1 MQTLLSTV
9 LICPITSLVLSEWAL
24 TMHPPYRRGRSLRPT
39 VAKDSYASKFPVAK
53 AGKERKEPPLI
64 WVDGHDNYTKRKENS
79 MKTMLKKMVA
89 HDDFE
94 VAYLGEVITQ
104 HLDEYLSR
112 LMVLGYE
119 KEAAKE
125 GIRGFAEYMI
135 DEADAGRD
143 LPESNYVEDVVGL
156 MERFCR
162 EARTAAA

>member
-1 MQTLLSTV
+1 
-9 LICPITSLVLSEWAL
+9 
-24 TMHPPYRRGRSLRPT
+24 
-39 VAKDSYASKFPVAK
+39 
-53 AGKERKEPPLI
+53 
-64 WVDGHDNYTKRKENS
+64 

-104 HLDEYLSR
+104 HLHDYLSR
-112 LMVLGYE
+112 LTALGYE

-125 GIRGFAEYMI
+125 GIRGFAEYMM

-143 LPESNYVEDVVGL
+143 LPECNYIEDVVGL

>member
-1 MQTLLSTV
+1 
-9 LICPITSLVLSEWAL
+9 
-24 TMHPPYRRGRSLRPT
+24 
-39 VAKDSYASKFPVAK
+39 
-53 AGKERKEPPLI
+53 
-64 WVDGHDNYTKRKENS
+64 

-94 VAYLGEVITQ
+94 VACLGEVITQ
-104 HLDEYLSR
+104 HLGDYLFR
-112 LMVLGYE
+112 LTALGYE

-125 GIRGFAEYMI
+125 GIRGFTEYMM

-143 LPESNYVEDVVGL
+143 LPECNYVEDIVGL